1 METTMTDHRIHDI
14 THDSHGEPL
23 VTPLNLE
30 VRTFQNAT
38 VLVVHGAD
46 GSEVASVHLE
56 VDARRGG
63 KVVLRAWDAR
73 TGSDDGVPC
82 VEEELQLEDDRA

>member
-1 METTMTDHRIHDI
+1 MSEHGIHEI

-23 VTPLNLE
+23 ATPLELE
-30 VRTFQNAT
+30 VRTFQNAIA
-38 VLVVHGAD
+38 LVMHGAD

-63 KVVLRAWDAR
+63 KVVLRAWDSR
-73 TGSDDGVPC
+73 GTYGDDVIEQ
-82 VEEELQLEDDRA
+82 VLQLDEDGE

>member
-1 METTMTDHRIHDI
+1 MTDHRTHDI

-23 VTPLNLE
+23 VTPLRLE
-30 VRTFQNAT
+30 VRTFQNA
-38 VLVVHGAD
+38 VALVMHGAD

-56 VDARRGG
+56 VDAGRGG
-63 KVVLRAWDAR
+63 QVVLRAWDAR
-73 TGSDDGVPC
+73 TGNDDGVPG